1 MCMSRQIWLKALKI
15 HLCVFNDADII
26 AHSRKSPVLKH
37 NLLWFASIFR
47 PISSHTE
54 IHFRQTIFIVFFLFL
69 FLLLSISLSWK
80 HLRILC
86 LWLNDS
92 DGITEL
98 VYPFLPT
105 VRVLAAQTFTKIQL
119 HQFLRIAITHLRLI
133 QIETISQWLLAGW
146 LCHGGGLKGGGEKQI
161 FFFRLIVFYCNRKR
175 CWDLKRQ
182 HSAEMNVTIE

>member
-1 MCMSRQIWLKALKI
+1 MIESIKNPFVCFQWCWYNSTQSKI
-15 HLCVFNDADII
+15 SGIKTQSIVICIHIPANFEPYRNSFSTNDF
-26 AHSRKSPVLKH
+26 HR
-37 NLLWFASIFR
+37 
-47 PISSHTE
+47 
-54 IHFRQTIFIVFFLFL
+54 FFSLS

-146 LCHGGGLKGGGEKQI
+146 LCHGGGVE
-161 FFFRLIVFYCNRKR
+161 RWWRKTNFLLSFD
-175 CWDLKRQ
+175 CILL
-182 HSAEMNVTIE
+182 